1 MPPLTLPADGIPPL
15 LEAHGLERRFGNTRA
30 VRSVDITVG
39 GGDLVAVFGPNG
51 AGKTTL
57 LRMLG
62 GLVRPTSGRVVVKGR
77 DLKSTDPEVRRPIG
91 LLSHQ
96 SFLYDDL
103 TASENLAFAARIYGL
118 AEPRG
123 AALSALAAVGL
134 EHKAHQPVRSL
145 SRGMVQRVAL
155 ARALL
160 AEPEILLLDEPFTG
174 LDAPAARHIQDVL
187 TSRRSQGLGA
197 VVVSHQFAEVW
208 DIASHMMVMIEGAVV
223 RRESPPPPLASFLPE
238 YESLLRE

>member
-1 MPPLTLPADGIPPL
+1 MPPLTPPADGPL

-30 VRSVDITVG
+30 VRGVDVTVES
-39 GGDLVAVFGPNG
+39 GDLVAVFGPNG

-103 TASENLAFAARIYGL
+103 TTLENLMFAARIYGAAKPRAAAQEAL
-118 AEPRG
+118 AE
-123 AALSALAAVGL
+123 VGL

-145 SRGMVQRVAL
+145 SRGMVQRAAL
-155 ARALL
+155 ARALM

-174 LDAPAARHIQDVL
+174 LDAPAAKHIQDVL
-187 TSRRSQGLGA
+187 IRHRSEGRGA

-208 DIASHMMVMIEGAVV
+208 DIASHMVVMIEGAVIM
-223 RRESPPPPLASFLPE
+223 RESPPPALGSFLPE
-238 YESLLRE
+238 YEGLLRE

>member
-1 MPPLTLPADGIPPL
+1 LTPPADGHL

-30 VRSVDITVG
+30 VRGVEMTVG
-39 GGDLVAVFGPNG
+39 PGDLVAVFGPNG

-103 TASENLAFAARIYGL
+103 TASENLAFAARIYGS
-118 AEPRG
+118 AEPR
-123 AALSALAAVGL
+123 AAAREALADVGL
-134 EHKAHQPVRSL
+134 EHKAYEPVRSL

-155 ARALL
+155 ARALM

-174 LDAPAARHIQDVL
+174 LDAPAAKHIQAVL
-187 TSRRSQGLGA
+187 TRRRSEGRGA

-208 DIASHMMVMIEGAVV
+208 DIASHMMVMIEGAVIM
-223 RRESPPPPLASFLPE
+223 RESPPPALGSFLPE